1 MKVIIALFSLLAAVA
16 IAAPATIDG
25 MPVLGRLFP
34 CAILTIVTARSDTE
48 PAMSDGQGGAI
59 PYQNTGTPAG

>member
-16 IAAPATIDG
+16 IAAPAPIDG
-25 MPVLGRLFP
+25 LL
-34 CAILTIVTARSDTE
+34 ALTSIYQCDMLTTVTARSDTE